1 MKFVLILWFISK
13 SAMAVTS
20 AQFETVEQCKEALS
34 SVQAQFPGEA
44 IQVGGGCYQA
54 MAKP

>member
-13 SAMAVTS
+13 SAMALTS